1 MIYRLIK
8 GIAKF
13 QLLLL
18 LVTGV
23 LGQQAPP
30 TKPSLELEVN
40 GVTFSADWVKLAWG
54 TNLALTMTVETGWEV
69 DSVAIAEVHSDN
81 EAVADA
87 SITAAVTK
95 NAP

>member
-1 MIYRLIK
+1 M
-8 GIAKF
+8 
-13 QLLLL
+13 
-18 LVTGV
+18 
-23 LGQQAPP
+23 
-30 TKPSLELEVN
+30 
-40 GVTFSADWVKLAWG
+40 KLAWG